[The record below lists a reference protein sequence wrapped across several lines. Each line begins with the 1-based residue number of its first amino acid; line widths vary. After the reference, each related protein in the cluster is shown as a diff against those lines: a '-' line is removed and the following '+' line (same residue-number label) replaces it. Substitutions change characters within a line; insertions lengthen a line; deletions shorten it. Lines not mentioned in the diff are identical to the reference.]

1 MNLVGSTWT
10 SVCRGPIICGQLPG
24 GEVTFGGSEQRLWV
38 WAWEAVVR
46 EQSSW
51 VNGAGEA
58 RSQPPSSPSAERWVL
73 FSEAWALYE
82 AEFSHLHGCGGRGRG
97 GGERSEDV
105 VLDLSPALCAQSP
118 LPVSPSPHCL
128 ACLPL
133 GSSEACLPLPGLC
146 RQPGSE
152 GCLTSMD

>member
-1 MNLVGSTWT
+1 MA
-10 SVCRGPIICGQLPG
+10 RGQLPG

-82 AEFSHLHGCGGRGRG
+82 AEFSHLHGCGERGGEGVGGRGL
-97 GGERSEDV
+97 RS
-105 VLDLSPALCAQSP
+105 LSSCVCPA
-118 LPVSPSPHCL
+118 PSPCL
-128 ACLPL
+128 TVTT
-133 GSSEACLPLPGLC
+133 LPGLSA
-146 RQPGSE
+146 PGQL
-152 GCLTSMD
+152 GGLPALPWVMPTARL